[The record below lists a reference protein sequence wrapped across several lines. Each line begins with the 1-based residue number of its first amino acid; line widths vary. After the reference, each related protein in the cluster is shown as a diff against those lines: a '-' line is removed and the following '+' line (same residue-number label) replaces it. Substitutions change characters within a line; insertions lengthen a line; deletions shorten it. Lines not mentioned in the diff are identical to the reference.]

1 MQRIS
6 FMRRLDIFMR
16 ALFKILGAL
25 IALVFIVI
33 IGSAVFVYFNGQ
45 SLIRDGV
52 EEYGPKVTGTSVELQ
67 AVKFSPLAGEAGL
80 NGFKI
85 GSPQGFSAPHTM
97 KVDNIDIALEP
108 KSLFEDTILI
118 KRIAIDAPAIV
129 YERGK
134 GGTNLDALQRNI
146 EAFTGPTA
154 ASEDETAPSAK
165 VAIEELVITGANLQ
179 FISGEKG
186 LEALGLGDRSMTLA
200 DVRLTNIGVKEGGI
214 PPSEAARLA
223 MEALMPQ
230 VGKALAS
237 QEGKKLL
244 QQALGDKVNLD
255 ENLQDQVKETLGE
268 KAKEGLKSLFGKK
281 N

>member
-1 MQRIS
+1 
-6 FMRRLDIFMR
+6 MR
-16 ALFKILGAL
+16 AVFKILGAL

-33 IGSAVFVYFNGQ
+33 IGSAIFVYFNGQ

-67 AVKFSPLAGEAGL
+67 AVRFSPMAGEAGL
-80 NGFKI
+80 SGFVI
-85 GSPQGFSAPHTM
+85 GSPQGFSAPYTM
-97 KVDNIDIALEP
+97 KVDNIDVALKPE
-108 KSLFEDTILI
+108 SLFEDTILI
-118 KRIAIDAPAIV
+118 KRIAIEAPAIV

-134 GGTNLDALQRNI
+134 SGTNLDALQRNI

-154 ASEDETAPSAK
+154 TDEDAAPSAK

-255 ENLQDQVKETLGE
+255 ENLQDQVKETLGD
-268 KAKEGLKSLFGKK
+268 KAKEGLKGLFGKK
-281 N
+281 K